1 MQIISEGTIC
11 MKCQPIFD
19 KNKKKKNI
27 KLLSAEYAQ
36 RVVNVNT
43 SYCEFKYMNIKM

>member
-1 MQIISEGTIC
+1 

-19 KNKKKKNI
+19 KNKKKKKKKKKKIYIYI
-27 KLLSAEYAQ
+27 KFLSAEYAQ